1 MDKVSIIV
9 PTYNRAEQIVECLDS
24 IISQTY
30 QNIEVIVVNDGSK
43 DNTSQILK
51 TYIESHSDT
60 HILYLEQEN
69 KGAPAARNLGLQNA
83 TGRFVV
89 FFDSDDTMHKNR
101 IMEQVNSIIHNNGN
115 CSVCGYYNIQKKL
128 SWIPQKSY
136 KRYINDLITRRLL
149 WSTQIWMYERE
160 SLLKIGGYDETLSC
174 FQDLDLTF
182 RYLWNISVR
191 LCIVTKPLTFFNDRD
206 SADRIMN
213 TMRSHKG
220 FEAKTRVYNKMLYLL
235 TKSGSLYFF
244 SFLKRFAV
252 YIVFVKKANEIR
264 IYNETMTY
272 FNFELN
278 QYKYIYR
285 LFIKLL
291 FNIYIILYHF
301 KLLLKSNSNINLA
314 HV

>member
-9 PTYNRAEQIVECLDS
+9 PTYNRAEQIVECLNS

-51 TYIESHSDT
+51 SYIKAHSDT
-60 HILYLEQEN
+60 YILYLEQEN

-101 IMEQVNSIIHNNGN
+101 IMEQVNSIINNEGN
-115 CSVCGYYNIQKKL
+115 CSVCGYYNIQKKI
-128 SWIPQKSY
+128 SWIPKKKY

-160 SLLKIGGYDETLSC
+160 SLLKIGGYDEHLPC

-182 RYLWNISVR
+182 RYLWNISAR
-191 LCIVTKPLTFFNDRD
+191 LCIVAEPLTYFNNRD
-206 SADRIMN
+206 AADRIMN
-213 TMRSHKG
+213 IMQSHRG
-220 FEAKTRVYNKMLYLL
+220 FEAKKRVYHKIIYLL
-235 TKSGSLYFF
+235 MKSGSLYLLN
-244 SFLKRFAV
+244 FLKRYAV
-252 YIVFVKKANEIR
+252 FIVYLKKTNEKKIYSETIDFFYSELDHYTYIFR
-264 IYNETMTY
+264 TS
-272 FNFELN
+272 
-278 QYKYIYR
+278 
-285 LFIKLL
+285 IKLL
-291 FNIYIILYHF
+291 LNIYIILYRA
-301 KLLLKSNSNINLA
+301 KLFLKNNGSINLA
-314 HV
+314 RV